1 MANGNGFIITKDT
14 WCNMPQEQR
23 EWLLFDTMQDMN
35 VRIKAVEKRPLT
47 DKCIAFL
54 GGIVGGALAAFGIKF
69 GGT

>member
-35 VRIKAVEKRPLT
+35 SRIKAVEKRPMT

-54 GGIVGGALAAFGIKF
+54 GGVVGGALAALGIKW
-69 GGT
+69 GA